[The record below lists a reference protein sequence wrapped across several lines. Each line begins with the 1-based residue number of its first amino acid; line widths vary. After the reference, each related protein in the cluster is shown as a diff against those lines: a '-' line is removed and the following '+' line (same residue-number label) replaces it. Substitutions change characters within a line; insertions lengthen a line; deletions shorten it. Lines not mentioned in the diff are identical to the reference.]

1 MNQPLQQPE
10 NAASNL
16 IARQPI
22 CNNKLKVVAFE
33 LLHRMNNSGNHAEVT
48 DGDSATID
56 VLLAAY
62 NDLSIDDV
70 VGDQLAFVNF
80 TANILLTTLPPFPP
94 KQLVIELLEG
104 QEITPELIKAL
115 KKLRK
120 KGYKIALDDFCLNK
134 ETLSLVECAD
144 IIKLDVLEE
153 SPEKWEHYIPKL
165 KERGITMLAEKV
177 ETYDVFE
184 RCCELGFELFQG
196 YFFAKPKV
204 ITGKKMTRNELS
216 VINLISKLNRSD
228 VDYDEVINIISH
240 DADLSYNLL
249 RTVNSGMYSFPSKI
263 DSVRQAAVILGISH
277 LKDWINF
284 LSLSSLENKPQ
295 LLLDTA
301 MTRAKMC
308 ELTGKLLTNKAKVD
322 DYFTMGLLSIID
334 AFFDMPMEELLE
346 KLSLSEEVQQAL
358 LHQKGL
364 MGNVLKVAKNFEE
377 ANLDEKVNA
386 ALAKKFNKSVS
397 ELTQC
402 YLDSIAWV
410 NSSKSV

>member
-1 MNQPLQQPE
+1 MNQPLQQPD
-10 NAASNL
+10 NGASNL

-33 LLHRMNNSGNHAEVT
+33 LLYRMNNSGNHAEIT

-56 VLLAAY
+56 VLLTAY

-80 TANILLTTLPPFPP
+80 TANILLSTLPPFPP
-94 KQLVIELLEG
+94 QQLVIELLEG

-153 SPEKWEHYIPKL
+153 PPEKWQHYIPKL
-165 KERGITMLAEKV
+165 KARGITMLAEKV
-177 ETYDVFE
+177 ETYEVFD

-196 YFFAKPKV
+196 YFFAKPKL

-216 VINLISKLNRSD
+216 VINLISKLNRTN

-249 RTVNSGMYSFPSKI
+249 RTVNSGMYSLPSKI

-277 LKDWINF
+277 LKDWIYF

-308 ELTGKLLTNKAKVD
+308 ELTGMLLTNNPKLD

-334 AFFDMPMEELLE
+334 AFFDIPMEELLE
-346 KLSLSEEVQQAL
+346 KLSLSEEMQQAL
-358 LHQKGL
+358 LDQKGL
-364 MGNVLKVAKNFEE
+364 MGHVLKVAKNFEE
-377 ANLDEKVNA
+377 GNLDEKVNT
-386 ALAKKFNKSVS
+386 ALAKKFNKPVR

-410 NSSKSV
+410 NSSKNA